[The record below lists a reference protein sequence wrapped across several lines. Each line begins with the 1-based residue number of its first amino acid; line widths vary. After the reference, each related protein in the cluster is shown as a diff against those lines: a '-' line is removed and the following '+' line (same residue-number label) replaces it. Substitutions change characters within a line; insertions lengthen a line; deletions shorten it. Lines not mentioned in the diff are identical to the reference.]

1 MIYTY
6 LITAAVVLVSMLI
19 QGHSSFDVIRIAGVK
34 PDLLFVITVY
44 MGYSFGSFH
53 GEITGFASGLL
64 HDSISNSPLG
74 LMTLPKLAIGFVVG
88 MFGRSV
94 LKGNMAAILVLIFAA
109 SIAKGI
115 ITLFLCYIFHQG
127 MISSVIHVILPEAFY
142 NAVLSPMLFFIFDKI
157 YQGELQREGYL

>member
-34 PDLLFVITVY
+34 PDLLFIITVY
-44 MGYSFGSFH
+44 MGYSFGSMH
-53 GEITGFASGLL
+53 GEVTGFASGLL

-74 LMTLPKLAIGFVVG
+74 LMTLPKLAIGFIVG
-88 MFGRSV
+88 MIGRSV
-94 LKGNMAAILVLIFAA
+94 LKSNVATIIILLFAA

-115 ITLFLCYIFHQG
+115 ITLLLCYIFHQG
-127 MISSVIHVILPEAFY
+127 MIESVIHVILPEAFY